1 MIQGQLFGVAAT
13 SLQIS
18 LRVQLNTTLF
28 AKTLLRKDVAT
39 SSASSTDSSEKL
51 KDAQGEA
58 SAVAV
63 DADVSTAILVEEA
76 TGPDGGEVLETP
88 AAPKDEER
96 DFSSKS
102 QIMTLMTTDVDRV
115 SDFAY
120 VHLTEAVGAN
130 TDR

>member
-39 SSASSTDSSEKL
+39 SSASSSGSSEEA
-51 KDAQGEA
+51 KDAQAVTVTAEVSAEAATTPDAGEA
-58 SAVAV
+58 S
-63 DADVSTAILVEEA
+63 
-76 TGPDGGEVLETP
+76 ETP
-88 AAPKDEER
+88 AVPKDEEH

-120 VHLTEAVGAN
+120 VSLTKTVVVNA
-130 TDR
+130 D